1 MPILA
6 LCLETALLLFLIY
19 WLRKSTTRVLGG
31 ISLAVSAKGELLKVL
46 EERLQYVQELNVKY
60 SGSAD
65 MELTLYEVT
74 KALSKFIE
82 AQDVLS
88 AFRETMYNLLHPSDC
103 AIIDEELCG
112 NYRVG
117 YSLFKINIEAQKA
130 KYFVIKNSGQ
140 IERVKVAVMVNQ
152 LELFL
157 KRSRLYA
164 EIQMLSITDGLTGCF
179 VRRYFM
185 ERVNQEVLRCSHNNL
200 SLALLLID
208 VDNFKSFNDTYGHI
222 TGDVVLK
229 EVVKI
234 LQSSLRQIDMCA
246 RYGGEEFCIMLPATN
261 REGAFLA
268 AERLR
273 ANVQEAQIKAFNEAL
288 KCTISVGL
296 AVFPDDGRQVGELLD
311 KADKALYRAK
321 AGGRNRVCAA

>member
-1 MPILA
+1 MFILA
-6 LCLETALLLFLIY
+6 IFLEGILLLFLAY
-19 WLRKSTTRVLGG
+19 RFRKSSRAPSG
-31 ISLAVSAKGELLKVL
+31 ISLAASAKQELLGVL
-46 EERLQYVQELNVKY
+46 EERLQYVQELNLRNARL
-60 SGSAD
+60 SD

-74 KALSKFIE
+74 KSLSKFIE
-82 AQDVLS
+82 TEDVLS
-88 AFRETMYNLLHPSDC
+88 AFRETMNNLLHPSDC
-103 AIIDEELCG
+103 VIVDEELCG
-112 NYRVG
+112 NYRGG
-117 YSLFKINIEAQKA
+117 YSLFKINIDGEKS
-130 KYFVIKNSGQ
+130 KYFAIKESGQ

-164 EIQMLSITDGLTGCF
+164 EIQKLSITDGLTACF
-179 VRRYFM
+179 VRRYFL
-185 ERVNQEVLRCSHNNL
+185 ERFKQEIQRSAHNSL
-200 SLALLLID
+200 SLSLLLID

-222 TGDVVLK
+222 TGDAVLK

-246 RYGGEEFCIMLPATN
+246 RYGGEEFCIMLPSTN
-261 REGAFLA
+261 KEGALLA

-273 ANVQEAQIKAFNEAL
+273 ANVQEAQIKAFNETL

-296 AVFPDDGRQVGELLD
+296 AVFPDDGRQISGLLD

-321 AGGRNRVCAA
+321 AAGRNRVCA